1 MLVRLVYVSYAKT
14 VMDDEEIAAILE
26 KSNKNNRRDS
36 ITGVLLYSNR
46 YFFQC
51 LEGER
56 TKVNQTYLRIAND
69 VRHNKCVQIQ
79 YSDIDTR
86 LFSGWAMEHVAFN
99 GLADQLM
106 LKYSETGLFHPY
118 EFSAG
123 QSLSLLTEIAESRQK
138 LMPVKKSLFTW
149 FSK

>member
-1 MLVRLVYVSYAKT
+1 MLVRLVYVSYAKS
-14 VMDDEEIAAILE
+14 VMGDEEIEAILE
-26 KSNKNNRRDS
+26 KSKKNNQRDS
-36 ITGVLLYSNR
+36 ITGVLMYSNR

-69 VRHNKCVQIQ
+69 VRHNKCVQIK
-79 YSDIDTR
+79 YGDIYTR
-86 LFSGWAMEHVAFN
+86 LFSGWSMEHVAFN
-99 GLADQLM
+99 GLADEVM

-123 QSLSLLTEIAESRQK
+123 QSLALLTEIAESRQK
-138 LMPVKKSLFTW
+138 LIPVKKSLFTW
-149 FSK
+149 LGK